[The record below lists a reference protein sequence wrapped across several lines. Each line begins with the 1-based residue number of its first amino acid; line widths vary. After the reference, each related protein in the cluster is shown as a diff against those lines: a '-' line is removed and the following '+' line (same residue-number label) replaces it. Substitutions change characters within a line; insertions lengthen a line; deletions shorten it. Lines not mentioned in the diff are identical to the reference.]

1 MKLKLIFTDATFF
14 FWKNLNQIAV
24 LCLPWLFA
32 GALVEYFLVANQEA
46 FGDKPLYFL
55 AWAFNLLVYPIY
67 TAALILLM
75 AQQAEGRQPTN
86 QELLAEAFKRWQ
98 PLLILHLL
106 GSLLAG
112 FGILLFVLPGIW
124 VMVRLSFAE
133 FYLVLED
140 LNPIEAIKKSILT
153 TKKHWRIIFL
163 LMLMFLFPVVGLTFL
178 FSQVSP
184 DNPQSEAIATIA
196 GIATSFYML
205 FVDVLIFRVFMS
217 AVTDAPA
224 APDTADA

>member
-1 MKLKLIFTDATFF
+1 MQLKLIFTDAAFF
-14 FWKNLNQIAV
+14 FRKNLNQIAV

-32 GALVEYFLVANQEA
+32 GALVEHFFVTNQEA
-46 FGDKPLYFL
+46 FGDKPLFFL

-75 AQQAEGRQPTN
+75 AQQAEGRRPTN
-86 QELLAEAFKRWQ
+86 QALLVEAFKRWQ

-133 FYLVLED
+133 FYLVLDD
-140 LNPIEAIKKSILT
+140 LNPIEAIQKSIQT
-153 TKKHWRIIFL
+153 TKKHWRVIFF
-163 LMLMFLFPVVGLTFL
+163 LMLMFLFPVAGLTFL
-178 FSQVSP
+178 FGQMSP
-184 DNPQSEAIATIA
+184 DNPQVELIATIA
-196 GIATSFYML
+196 GLAASFYML
-205 FVDVLIFRVFMS
+205 FVDVLIFRVYMS

-224 APDTADA
+224 APDTPDA